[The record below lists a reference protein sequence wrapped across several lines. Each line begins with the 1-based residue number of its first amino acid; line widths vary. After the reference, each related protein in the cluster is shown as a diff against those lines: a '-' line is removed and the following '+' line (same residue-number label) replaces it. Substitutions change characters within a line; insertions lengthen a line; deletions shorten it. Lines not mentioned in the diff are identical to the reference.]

1 MRALATI
8 RKVDKLYPI
17 EGADRI
23 EVCTMEDVGWRVVV
37 KKDSIKPGDMVV
49 YFEIDSVLPEEE
61 RYEFLRAS
69 SYKKW
74 ECQGKTTSGFYLRTI
89 KLRGELSQGLVL
101 PLSDFPELKD
111 AKEGD
116 DVTETL
122 KVRLYDDIKAEFRT
136 SRGSG
141 GRGACSASKS
151 HSFPGFLVK
160 TDQPR
165 IQNLIYYFETMKDV
179 AFTAEQKY
187 DGSSMTVFYADPNK
201 YKSESETGFG
211 VCSRNLFIPEYGAT
225 KKEQIKD
232 LFMSFSPKKGK
243 LLKGIKYL
251 LKDFLRLLMTKEE
264 RERSTSVWWKAVDA
278 TGIQQALIKYCQ
290 LHKRNLAV
298 QGELVGP
305 KLNGN
310 RDKYEYNKWFVFDVF
325 DIDAREYMRK
335 EERKEL
341 IKDLNS
347 YIRDIYRFDDDG
359 GKSRE
364 LEEVRTLK
372 ENWKVFNDIETLD
385 QMLGYVDMFT
395 ERGNPM
401 EGVVFKSEDNQREY
415 VHFKCINNKYL
426 LSIKDDEDTEEE

>member
-8 RKVDKLYPI
+8 RKLDKLYPI
-17 EGADRI
+17 KDADRI
-23 EVCTMEDVGWRVVV
+23 EVCTMEDIGWRVVI
-37 KKDSIKPGDMVV
+37 KKDSIKPGEMVV

-74 ECQGKTTSGFYLRTI
+74 EHKGKTISGFYLRTV

-111 AKEGD
+111 VKEGD
-116 DVTETL
+116 DVTEAL
-122 KVRLYDDIKAEFRT
+122 KVRLYDDIKAEFRAARGT
-136 SRGSG
+136 GSG
-141 GRGACSASKS
+141 VSTSTKS
-151 HSFPGFLVK
+151 HPFPSFLVK

-179 AFTAEQKY
+179 EFTVEQKY
-187 DGSSMTVFYADPNK
+187 DGSSMTVFYADPSK
-201 YKSESETGFG
+201 YKSESTTGFG
-211 VCSRNLFIPEYGAT
+211 VCSRNLFIPEYGET
-225 KKEQIKD
+225 KKEKIKN
-232 LFMSFSPKKGK
+232 LFTGFRPKKGK
-243 LLKGIKYL
+243 LLKSIKYL
-251 LKDFLRLLMTKEE
+251 IKDFLRLLMSSGE
-264 RERSTSVWWKAVDA
+264 RERSTSTWWKTVDA
-278 TGIQQALIKYCQ
+278 TGIQHALIKYCE
-290 LHKRNLAV
+290 LNKRNLAV

-305 KLNGN
+305 KMNGN
-310 RDKYEYNKWFVFDVF
+310 RDKYEFNEWFVFDVF

-335 EERKEL
+335 EERKDL
-341 IKDLNS
+341 IKELNS
-347 YIRDIYRFDDDG
+347 IIRSTYKFDDDG

-364 LEEVRTLK
+364 IKEVRTLK
-372 ENWKVFNDIETLD
+372 ENWKVFNDLENLD

-401 EGVVFKSEDNQREY
+401 EGAVFKSENNKREY

-426 LSIKDDEDTEEE
+426 LSTKDDDEDFIEE